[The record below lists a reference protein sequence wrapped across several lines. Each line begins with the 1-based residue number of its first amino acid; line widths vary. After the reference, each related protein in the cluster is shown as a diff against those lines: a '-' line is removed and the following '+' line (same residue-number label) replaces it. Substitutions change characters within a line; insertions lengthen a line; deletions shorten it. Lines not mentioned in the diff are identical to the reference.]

1 MVNLIQKSLPKV
13 VKIPEQHLIFVN
25 IGVKNFTVR
34 NDPKDPMVTSLIFYI
49 QFFAKIGFSN
59 YKQNCLV
66 LSKNRKEF

>member
-34 NDPKDPMVTSLIFYI
+34 NDPKKK
-49 QFFAKIGFSN
+49 KIDL
-59 YKQNCLV
+59 QL
-66 LSKNRKEF
+66 L